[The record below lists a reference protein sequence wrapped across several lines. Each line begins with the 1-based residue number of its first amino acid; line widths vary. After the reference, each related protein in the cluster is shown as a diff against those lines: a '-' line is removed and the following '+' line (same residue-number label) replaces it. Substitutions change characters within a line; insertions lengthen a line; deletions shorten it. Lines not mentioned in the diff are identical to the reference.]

1 MDTLQAT
8 RLRKSK
14 SPLLALASSAVG
26 APRQTTER
34 RLTRANS
41 VEPRNQQSPS
51 IRSNRLNQEQETE
64 RLKATLKQARASEKS
79 LKAEVDRLEQS
90 LATEGSL
97 KRDFKKRLARTEVVL
112 LKEIETLQA
121 SLTRSKSK
129 AISLKQEIQTQ
140 QTRLTEA
147 ASTES
152 SLKREI
158 KTQRSRLAEAA
169 STELSLKREI
179 KTQKS
184 RLAEAASTELSLKR
198 KIEELNES
206 LVRNTSIV
214 SKLRADNTVLKVNA
228 SKLKEDKNVLKTT
241 FTHVL
246 TSERDMRTSARET
259 LEEWERVEKSLRE
272 EIGALK
278 HVLEI
283 TSNDIEG
290 GKAASRVQQTIQE
303 KVRTHEDT
311 IALRQPHKPLEGSS
325 DIHILL
331 DDLALQSLAI
341 GGPNPTPHWTSD
353 AFGSRLLP
361 EFTALERATK
371 GLQQAVNSELRTAYI
386 GKCWSSRCVVP
397 QRSANVARNLRLLVV
412 LWEASGVE
420 ELLGS
425 VTSILSDTAPT
436 MGGEECAICTD
447 PLLPEDRIMV
457 EGCGHAMCKGC
468 LREYIGARLGERV
481 WPVRCPICMA
491 ESGPERRV
499 QSNTVLTLALVI
511 VGCG

>member
-1 MDTLQAT
+1 MDTLQAA

-14 SPLLALASSAVG
+14 SPLLALASSVVG
-26 APRQTTER
+26 TPQQTTER
-34 RLTRANS
+34 RLTRAHS
-41 VEPRNQQSPS
+41 VEPRHQQSPS

-90 LATEGSL
+90 LASESSL
-97 KRDFKKRLARTEVVL
+97 KRDYKRRLARTEVDL
-112 LKEIETLQA
+112 RQEIETLQA
-121 SLTRSKSK
+121 SLTRSTSK
-129 AISLKQEIQTQ
+129 VASLKQEIKTQ
-140 QTRLTEA
+140 QSRLTEA
-147 ASTES
+147 ASTEL

-158 KTQRSRLAEAA
+158 RTQRASLAEAA

-184 RLAEAASTELSLKR
+184 RLAGAASTESSLK
-198 KIEELNES
+198 ES
-206 LVRNTSIV
+206 LVRNASIV
-214 SKLRADNTVLKVNA
+214 SKLRENNTALKATV
-228 SKLKEDKNVLKTT
+228 SKLKEDNKVLKTAL
-241 FTHVL
+241 THAL
-246 TSERDMRTSARET
+246 TSEHDMRTSARET
-259 LEEWERVEKSLRE
+259 REEWEKVEKSFRE

-278 HVLEI
+278 HGLEI
-283 TSNDIEG
+283 TGNDIKGE
-290 GKAASRVQQTIQE
+290 KAASRVQQAIQE
-303 KVRTHEDT
+303 SVRTHEDT
-311 IALRQPHKPLEGSS
+311 IALKQPHKPLEGSS

-361 EFTALERATK
+361 EFTALERATQ
-371 GLQQAVNSELRTAYI
+371 GLQQAVNSELRAAYI
-386 GKCWSSRCVVP
+386 GKCWSSRCVIP

-436 MGGEECAICTD
+436 IGGEDCAICTD
-447 PLLPEDRIMV
+447 PIEPEDKIVV
-457 EGCGHAMCKGC
+457 ERCGHAMCKEC
-468 LREYIGARLGERV
+468 LREYIGARLGEKV

-491 ESGPERRV
+491 EGGPGRRV
-499 QSNTVLTLALVI
+499 QSKTVLALAPVI
-511 VGCG
+511 AECG